1 MGMAVL
7 MGVGNTVVSVLMGM
21 GMLVVMGM
29 TAGNMIVMNVH
40 NVYSF
45 YGIFSL
51 LYPDCAPVST
61 KNRRLIVCVI
71 VLLLYLR
78 L

>member
-1 MGMAVL
+1 
-7 MGVGNTVVSVLMGM
+7 
-21 GMLVVMGM
+21 VVMGM